1 MTKNE
6 QFEKLY
12 LNSSVNPILAPDCP
26 AEYPLHWH
34 QYVEIMALPYDA
46 VVTTAPIVAV
56 NNDIYSLEPGDLVFA
71 WSGELH
77 EIRQNMNK
85 QVVALQFPPNLI
97 TELTEFMP
105 LLNSFR
111 SIHLVS
117 AKMHPEL
124 SQQLHDHLKH
134 MYELKMSGA
143 PFNNVEILICLY
155 ELFIALGTYVHEH
168 QSSRTQEPAEAS
180 YQSLSKMTHA
190 CSFISEN
197 CDQVIT
203 LDYIA
208 EQFGFSSYY
217 FSRLFKSAT
226 GYNFT
231 EYLTLQRVKRAQLF
245 LADSDMNITEIA
257 FSSGFKSISSFN
269 RAFRQFRGCAPRDYR
284 KYHSAE

>member
-12 LNSSVNPILAPDCP
+12 LNSSVNPILAGDCP
-26 AEYPLHWH
+26 ENFPLHWH
-34 QYVEIMALPYDA
+34 QYVEIMALPHDA
-46 VVTTAPIVAV
+46 NTHIAPTVTV
-56 NNDIYSLEPGDLVFA
+56 NNLKYMLQPGDLVFA

-77 EIRQNMNK
+77 EIHQNTDK
-85 QVVALQFPPNLI
+85 QVIALQFPGNLL
-97 TELTEFMP
+97 TELPEFMP

-111 SIHLVS
+111 SIHMVS
-117 AKMHPEL
+117 AKEYPEL
-124 SQQLHDHLKH
+124 SQQLHAHLTH
-134 MYELKMSGA
+134 MSELKMSGT
-143 PFNNVEILICLY
+143 PFSNVEILICLY
-155 ELFIALGTYVHEH
+155 ELFIALGTYVRNH
-168 QSSRTQEPAEAS
+168 QASQTLDPAETS
-180 YQSLSKMTHA
+180 HQSLSKMTQA
-190 CSFISEN
+190 CAYISEN
-197 CDQVIT
+197 CEQVIT
-203 LDYIA
+203 LDDIA